1 MKTLIPKIEHNWINR
16 DLAYGPLL
24 LASLKVGSEFNISTF
39 TYSTLGCESWDFDAR
54 L

>member
-1 MKTLIPKIEHNWINR
+1 MKTLIPKIEHSWING

-24 LASLKVGSEFNISTF
+24 LACLKVGSEFAMETF
-39 TYSTLGCESWDFDAR
+39 STLGCESWDFGAI